1 MRRVGRGTALGPAL
15 LALVLLGLA
24 GCGDDDGAAP
34 EATTTSAPASTTTD
48 LAVNP
53 TADDAIATVRSF
65 AEDQVGMVDPVVEL
79 SGIDEGTPRQATVEV
94 RTRREGG
101 AEDPTLTPTV
111 VQLVEDGDVWR
122 IDSATSEFL
131 TFDSPPPGTRLIAG
145 FVTPSGFATAFEGTV
160 IVQALLD
167 GEVLGDEIAT
177 AEGSE
182 DAFWAARVE
191 LGTEARGE
199 GYILAFTTAG
209 TEQGPPVFALV
220 PVAFGAE

>member
-1 MRRVGRGTALGPAL
+1 MRRVGRGAALG
-15 LALVLLGLA
+15 LVLLGFAGFA
-24 GCGDDDGAAP
+24 GCGDDDGAATG
-34 EATTTSAPASTTTD
+34 ATTTAAPSSTTSVE
-48 LAVNP
+48 VNP

-79 SGIDEGTPRQATVEV
+79 SGVDDGTPRQATVEV

-111 VQLVEDGDVWR
+111 VRLVDDGDDWR
-122 IDSATSEFL
+122 IESATSDFL
-131 TFDSPPPGTRLIAG
+131 TFDSPPPGTRLSAG
-145 FVTPSGFATAFEGTV
+145 FVTPSGVATAFEGTV

-167 GEVLGDEIAT
+167 GEVLGEEIAT

-209 TEQGPPVFALV
+209 TEQGPPVFAVV